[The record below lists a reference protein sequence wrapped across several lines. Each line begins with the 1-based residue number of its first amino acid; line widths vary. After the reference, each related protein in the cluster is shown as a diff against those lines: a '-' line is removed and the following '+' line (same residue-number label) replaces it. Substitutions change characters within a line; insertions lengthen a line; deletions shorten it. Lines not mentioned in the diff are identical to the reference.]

1 MNISIFD
8 IIGPIIIGPSS
19 SHTAGA
25 ARLAR
30 IGAAIVNK
38 PFQKVEFGLHGS
50 FAKTGIGHG
59 TDKALLAGVLGFRE
73 NDENIRNI
81 YAIAAERGLEYK
93 FYEVDLGEV
102 HENSCK
108 ITLYHDDGSQDEVI
122 ASSIGGA
129 RIVINELNGA
139 KLDVSCEMPTII
151 IRHID
156 KKGVIGGI
164 TQLLS
169 KEQINI
175 GIMRLTREERGGLCT
190 TIIETDDDIDYAP
203 VIEKIKQMNHIIEAL
218 IIKEK

>member
-25 ARLAR
+25 AKLAR

-38 PFQKVEFGLHGS
+38 PFHRVEFGLHGS

-73 NDENIRNI
+73 NDENIRSI
-81 YAIAAERGLEYK
+81 YEIAAERGLAYK
-93 FYEVDLGEV
+93 FYETDLGDV

-108 ITLYHDDGSQDEVI
+108 ITLYHDNGSQNEII

-129 RIVINELNGA
+129 RIIINELNGA
-139 KLDVSCEMPTII
+139 RLDASCEMPTII
-151 IRHID
+151 IRHYD

-175 GIMRLTREERGGLCT
+175 GVMRLTREEKGGLCT
-190 TIIETDDDIDYAP
+190 TIIETDDDIDYTA
-203 VIEKIKQMNHIIEAL
+203 VVEKIGQMNHIVEAL
-218 IIKEK
+218 IIKDR